1 MDSILRINKWDC
13 PEIWSLQYLIFSKA
27 ECCGSK
33 IVMIQFHYNVNVYLI
48 TMAYSRFHHQ
58 NTVTGVS
65 IKRSPKSEWTATKY
79 NVCSKMWHAKGQN
92 ATKCDIMMSHSV
104 IFCLILSYFVTL
116 CCVSLHYVKFC
127 RCSLRG
133 DLWNLEF
140 GQILSTSFWR
150 MKVLKI
156 FEISDNLLW
165 NRWNFWVNFWDQWK
179 FSANFSD
186 RWTFW
191 ANFWDQWKFWANF
204 WDRSDFVDKFLDR
217 WKFW

>member
-1 MDSILRINKWDC
+1 MRLPWNLVFTVFDLFESRMLWVKKCHDTI
-13 PEIWSLQYLIFSKA
+13 SLQCKRKFYHHGIFQISPP
-27 ECCGSK
+27 EHCDRG
-33 IVMIQFHYNVNVYLI
+33 FHKKVP
-48 TMAYSRFHHQ
+48 Q
-58 NTVTGVS
+58 
-65 IKRSPKSEWTATKY
+65 EWTATKY

-92 ATKCDIMMSHSV
+92 ATKCDRMMSHSV
-104 IFCLILSYFVTL
+104 IICLILSYFVTL

-127 RCSLRG
+127 CCSLRG

-140 GQILSTSFWR
+140 GQILSTSSWR

-156 FEISDNLLW
+156 FEISENLLW
-165 NRWNFWVNFWDQWK
+165 NRWNFWANFWDQWK